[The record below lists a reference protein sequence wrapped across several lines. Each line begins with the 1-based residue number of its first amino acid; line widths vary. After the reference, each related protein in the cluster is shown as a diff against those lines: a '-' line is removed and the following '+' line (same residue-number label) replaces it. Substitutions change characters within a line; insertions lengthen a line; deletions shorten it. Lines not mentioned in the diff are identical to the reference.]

1 VRMNWLPDSM
11 FGRLFAAVCVPIV
24 IMLGISYALVAA
36 DRRQLVEELGGSN
49 QTVLRVEALTRELL
63 PLTAA
68 DRAAAIAKLKVESLQ
83 PDRFREVPPAGDR
96 GRAAF
101 APGPRATLQMASIQ
115 ELYLQPLQ
123 QNLGANCKLAAESAD
138 RGREWV
144 VDLARPPLMGGRS
157 LVGNAPVP
165 FGGDMGPPPPG
176 DRGRGPGPG
185 PGAPGP
191 NAEGLLDL
199 IVACGNSPALYFRVT
214 APPSLPTLSAT
225 LAWQLLALTLMLGVA
240 LYVATRRLTT
250 PLTELQRAANAMGRA
265 MPPPRIEARGARE
278 IRESLQAFNTMQ
290 DRLRRYLDS
299 RTRVLAAMSH
309 DLRTPLT
316 RLRLRAE
323 TVDQPAIRNRLVA
336 DIEEMDS
343 LVNRSLSL
351 FRGLNDEEASVDVNI
366 DELLAGLSA
375 EFRELGQTVPVQGR
389 SNASIKARPL
399 ALKRALRNLIENA
412 IKYGQAARM
421 EVSDGDALAIT
432 ISDSG
437 PGIPAAQL
445 ESVFEPFFRLESSR
459 GRDTG
464 GVGLGLSIARDVAE
478 MHGGNVRLRNIDGG
492 GLAATLTLPHR
503 LE

>member
-1 VRMNWLPDSM
+1 MNWWPDSM
-11 FGRLFAAVCVPIV
+11 FGRLFAAVCVPIA
-24 IMLGISYALVAA
+24 IMLAISYALVAA

-49 QTVLRVEALTRELL
+49 QMVLRVEALTRELL
-63 PLTAA
+63 SLSTA
-68 DRAAAIAKLKVESLQ
+68 DRNAAIAKLNAAASQ
-83 PDRFREVPPAGDR
+83 PVQFRDAPPFVDR
-96 GRAAF
+96 GRAKF
-101 APGPRATLQMASIQ
+101 APAARATPQLASAQ
-115 ELYLQPLQ
+115 ELYLKPLQ
-123 QNLGANCKLAAESAD
+123 QRLGATCKLAAEAAQH
-138 RGREWV
+138 GRTSV
-144 VDLARPPLMGGRS
+144 VDLARPPA
-157 LVGNAPVP
+157 GNAPLP
-165 FGGDMGPPPPG
+165 FGGDMGPPPPPDDHG
-176 DRGRGPGPG
+176 PGRGPGPG
-185 PGAPGP
+185 PGPGATGP
-191 NAEGLLDL
+191 AADGLLD
-199 IVACGNSPALYFRVT
+199 ITVKCGQSPALYFRIT

-225 LAWQLLALTLMLGVA
+225 LAWQLLALTLMLGA
-240 LYVATRRLTT
+240 TLFVATRRLTS

-323 TVDQPAIRNRLVA
+323 TVDQPVIRDHLVA

-351 FRGLNDEEASVDVNI
+351 FRGLNDEEASVVVNI

-375 EFRELGQTVPVQGR
+375 EFCELGQAVPVQGR
-389 SNASIKARPL
+389 SNGTIKAQPL

-412 IKYGQAARM
+412 IKYGKAARM
-421 EVSDGDALAIT
+421 EVSDGKELAIS
-432 ISDSG
+432 ICDNG

-478 MHGGNVRLRNIDGG
+478 MHGGTVCLKNLAGG
-492 GLAATLTLPHR
+492 GLAATLTLPHTPG
-503 LE
+503 